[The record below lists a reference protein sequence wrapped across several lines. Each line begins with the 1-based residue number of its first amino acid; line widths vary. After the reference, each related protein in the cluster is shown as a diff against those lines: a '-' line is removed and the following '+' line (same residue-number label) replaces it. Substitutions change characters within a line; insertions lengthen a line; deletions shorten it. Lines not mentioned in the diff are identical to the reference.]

1 MRPGFLLA
9 GLAVLGF
16 AVTAVAVVLD
26 STESSVTPPAPSS
39 PRIPYAAYV
48 AGAGLVEARQENI
61 PIGTP
66 VAGIVTAIPVRWGD
80 QVKPGDVLFRIDDR
94 DLQAQLPPA
103 LAKVKQAE
111 AALSQASMQLKLA
124 ESVPDPRA
132 VSREDMGNRRTSLAM
147 ATTALAAAQ
156 ADVERIRDDIGLRTV
171 SARTMGRVL
180 QINIHLGEYAQ
191 AGGNPPLML
200 LGDDT
205 RLLVRASIDQND
217 AWRVAPGAAATAF
230 MRGNPKVVIP
240 LHFERIEP
248 TIVPRAVLTGDSA
261 ERVDTRVLQV
271 IYSFDPTHLPVFVG
285 QVLDVYIDTPGA
297 SPNRAAA
304 PQP

>member
-1 MRPGFLLA
+1 MKRHFMLPV
-9 GLAVLGF
+9 LAVLGF
-16 AVTAVAVVLD
+16 VATAIAVVLG
-26 STESSVTPPAPSS
+26 SPESSEAPAAPPS

-61 PIGTP
+61 PIGTL

-80 QVKPGDVLFRIDDR
+80 QVKPGDVLFQIDDR

-103 LAKVKQAE
+103 LAKVKQSE

-132 VSREDMGNRRTSLAM
+132 VSREDMANRRTNVAM

-156 ADVERIRDDIGLRTV
+156 ADVERIRDEIGLRTV
-171 SARTMGRVL
+171 RARTMGRVL
-180 QINIHLGEYAQ
+180 QINIHPGEYAQ
-191 AGGNPPLML
+191 AGGGTNLML

-217 AWRVAPGAAATAF
+217 AWRVVPGSAATAF
-230 MRGNPKVVIP
+230 MRGNPNVVIP

-271 IYSFDPTHLPVFVG
+271 VYSFDPARLPVFVG
-285 QVLDVYIDTPGA
+285 QVLDVYIDTRVE
-297 SPNRAAA
+297 SSNRVHA

>member
-1 MRPGFLLA
+1 MKRGLLLPA
-9 GLAVLGF
+9 LAVLGF
-16 AVTAVAVVLD
+16 TVTAIAVVLG
-26 STESSVTPPAPSS
+26 SPESSGTAPAPAS

-61 PIGTP
+61 PVGTP
-66 VAGIVTAIPVRWGD
+66 VAGIVVSIPVRWGD
-80 QVKPGDVLFRIDDR
+80 RVKPGDVLFQIDDR

-111 AALSQASMQLKLA
+111 AALAQASLQLKLA

-132 VSREDMGNRRTSLAM
+132 VSREDMGNRRTGVAM
-147 ATTALAAAQ
+147 ATTALASAQ
-156 ADVERIRDDIGLRTV
+156 ADVEHIRADIALRTV
-171 SARTMGRVL
+171 HARTPGRIL

-191 AGGNPPLML
+191 AGGSTPPVL

-217 AWRVAPGAAATAF
+217 AWRVAPGAVATAYV
-230 MRGNPKVVIP
+230 RGNPRLVIP
-240 LHFERIEP
+240 LQFERIEP

-271 IYSFDPTHLPVFVG
+271 IYSFDPARLPVFVG
-285 QVLDVYIDTPGA
+285 QVLDVYIDAPAGTSDHAP
-297 SPNRAAA
+297 AAR
-304 PQP
+304 P

>member
-16 AVTAVAVVLD
+16 AVTAIAVVLD
-26 STESSVTPPAPSS
+26 SPESSGTPSAPPS

-80 QVKPGDVLFRIDDR
+80 QVKPGDVLFQIDDR

-103 LAKVKQAE
+103 LAKVKQSE

-124 ESVPDPRA
+124 ESVPDARA
-132 VSREDMGNRRTSLAM
+132 VSREDMGNRRTNVAM
-147 ATTALAAAQ
+147 ATTALAAAK
-156 ADVERIRDDIGLRTV
+156 ADVERIRDEMGLRTV
-171 SARTMGRVL
+171 RARTMGRVL

-191 AGGNPPLML
+191 AGGSTPLML

-217 AWRVAPGAAATAF
+217 AWRVVPGAAATAF
-230 MRGNPKVVIP
+230 VRGNSKMVIP

-271 IYSFDPTHLPVFVG
+271 IYSFDPARLPVFVG
-285 QVLDVYIDTPGA
+285 QVMDVYIDAPDA
-297 SPNRAAA
+297 SPNHAPA

>member
-1 MRPGFLLA
+1 MKRGILLPV
-9 GLAVLGF
+9 LAVLGF
-16 AVTAVAVVLD
+16 AVTAIAVVAGGP
-26 STESSVTPPAPSS
+26 ESSGTSPAPPS
-39 PRIPYAAYV
+39 PRIPYATYV

-66 VAGIVTAIPVRWGD
+66 VAGIVAAIPVRWGD
-80 QVKPGDVLFRIDDR
+80 QVKPGDVLFQIDDR
-94 DLQAQLPPA
+94 DLQAQLPLA
-103 LAKVKQAE
+103 QAKVKQSE
-111 AALSQASMQLKLA
+111 AALAQASMQLKLA

-132 VSREDMGNRRTSLAM
+132 VSREDMANRRTSMAM
-147 ATTALAAAQ
+147 ATTALAVAQ
-156 ADVERIRDDIGLRTV
+156 ADVQRIRDDIGLRTV
-171 SARTMGRVL
+171 RARTMGRIL
-180 QINIHLGEYAQ
+180 RINIHPGEYAQ
-191 AGGNPPLML
+191 AGGGTPLML

-230 MRGNPKVVIP
+230 LRGNPKVEIP

-271 IYSFDPTHLPVFVG
+271 IYSFAPARLPVFVG
-285 QVLDVYIDTPGA
+285 QVLDVYIDARGDSFRPA
-297 SPNRAAA
+297 RSSRP
-304 PQP
+304 